1 MKDKS
6 KLISSFIAKLKMAY
20 PYYFKDFN
28 EEDTLDM
35 VMMYQDMLG
44 SYNEATLNEV
54 AKKIITTKKYMPS
67 IAEILEI
74 CENTKVYVQN
84 EIVEYMIQEGYFKSP
99 NEIDKIYMWLGEGII
114 PKWFKEDMK
123 KYYSKMIENKKLLIE
138 G

>member
-1 MKDKS
+1 MEQS
-6 KLISSFIAKLKMAY
+6 KLISVFIAKLKMAF
-20 PYYFKDFN
+20 PNYFKDISN
-28 EEDTLDM
+28 EDLLEM
-35 VMMYQDMLG
+35 VALYQEMLG

-123 KYYSKMIENKKLLIE
+123 KYYSKMIGTKKLIE

>member
-1 MKDKS
+1 MEQS
-6 KLISSFIAKLKMAY
+6 KLISVFIAKLKMAF
-20 PYYFKDFN
+20 PNYFKDISN
-28 EEDTLDM
+28 EDLLEM
-35 VMMYQDMLG
+35 VALYQEMLG

-123 KYYSKMIENKKLLIE
+123 KYYSKMIGTKNLIE

>member
-1 MKDKS
+1 MEQS
-6 KLISSFIAKLKMAY
+6 KLISVFIAKLKMAF
-20 PYYFKDFN
+20 PNYFKDISN
-28 EEDTLDM
+28 EDLLEM
-35 VMMYQDMLG
+35 VALYQEMLG

-123 KYYSKMIENKKLLIE
+123 KYYNKMIGTKKLIE

>member
-35 VMMYQDMLG
+35 VMMYQEMLG

-54 AKKIITTKKYMPS
+54 AKKIITTKKSMPS

-84 EIVEYMIQEGYFKSP
+84 EIVEYMIQEGYFK
-99 NEIDKIYMWLGEGII
+99 
-114 PKWFKEDMK
+114 
-123 KYYSKMIENKKLLIE
+123 
-138 G
+138 

>member
-1 MKDKS
+1 MEQS
-6 KLISSFIAKLKMAY
+6 KLISVFIAKLKMAF
-20 PYYFKDFN
+20 PNYFKDISN
-28 EEDTLDM
+28 EDLLEM
-35 VMMYQDMLG
+35 VALYQEMLG

-67 IAEILEI
+67 IAEIIELCDNCKI
-74 CENTKVYVQN
+74 HVQN

-123 KYYSKMIENKKLLIE
+123 KYYSKMIGTKNLIE

>member
-35 VMMYQDMLG
+35 VMMYQEMLG

-67 IAEILEI
+67 ISEIIELCDNCKI
-74 CENTKVYVQN
+74 HVQN

-123 KYYSKMIENKKLLIE
+123 KYYSKMIGTKNLIE

>member
-44 SYNEATLNEV
+44 NYNEQTLDKV
-54 AKKIITTKKYMPS
+54 VKDIIKTKKYMPS
-67 IAEILEI
+67 LSEIIELCDNCKI
-74 CENTKVYVQN
+74 HVQN

-123 KYYSKMIENKKLLIE
+123 KYYSKMIKTKNLIE